1 KNRQLR
7 IMYMNHLEHRKAYSL
22 YDLIFGIMNGY
33 TLDNF
38 CVYTKE
44 YESSA
49 KEDLVCYLD
58 NYPVISDDDEEVYP
72 DFVVENS
79 LELFFYGDQF
89 IDVLHNISVQREKP
103 SVEDFISG
111 LNFYLEND
119 NFIEL

>member
-1 KNRQLR
+1 MNR
-7 IMYMNHLEHRKAYSL
+7 LEYRKAYGL
-22 YDLIFGIMNGY
+22 DGLIYKIMGGC

-44 YESSA
+44 YEAFA
-49 KEDLVCYLD
+49 KEKLVCYLD
-58 NYPVISDDDEEVYP
+58 NYPVISDDDEELYP

-79 LELFFYGDQF
+79 LELFFYGEQF
-89 IDVLHNISVQREKP
+89 IDVLHNISIQREKP

>member
-1 KNRQLR
+1 
-7 IMYMNHLEHRKAYSL
+7 MSHLEYRKAYGL
-22 YDLIFGIMNGY
+22 DDLIYRIMGGY

-38 CVYTKE
+38 CVYTNE

-49 KEDLVCYLD
+49 KEDLVCYLE

-79 LELFFYGDQF
+79 LELFFYGEQF
-89 IDVLHNISVQREKP
+89 IDVLHNISIKREKP

>member
-1 KNRQLR
+1 MNR
-7 IMYMNHLEHRKAYSL
+7 LEYRKAYGL
-22 YDLIFGIMNGY
+22 DGLIYKILSGN

-44 YESSA
+44 YEASA
-49 KEDLVCYLD
+49 KEELVCYLES
-58 NYPVISDDDEEVYP
+58 YPVISDEDEEVYP

-89 IDVLHNISVQREKP
+89 IDVLHNISIQREKP

-111 LNFYLEND
+111 LNFFLEND

>member
-1 KNRQLR
+1 MSR
-7 IMYMNHLEHRKAYSL
+7 LEYRKAYGL
-22 YDLIFGIMNGY
+22 DDLICKVMGGN

-44 YESSA
+44 YEAYA
-49 KEDLVCYLD
+49 KEELVCYLD
-58 NYPVISDDDEEVYP
+58 NYLVISDDDEEVYP

-79 LELFFYGDQF
+79 LELFFYGEQF

>member
-1 KNRQLR
+1 MSR
-7 IMYMNHLEHRKAYSL
+7 LEYRKAYGL
-22 YDLIFGIMNGY
+22 DVLIYEIMGGS

-44 YESSA
+44 YEAFA
-49 KEDLVCYLD
+49 KEELVCYLD

-79 LELFFYGDQF
+79 LELFFYGEQF
-89 IDVLHNISVQREKP
+89 IDVLHNISIQREKP

-111 LNFYLEND
+111 LNFYIEND
-119 NFIEL
+119 NFIDL

>member
-1 KNRQLR
+1 MLTLSG
-7 IMYMNHLEHRKAYSL
+7 IGIFILWLCVYSL
-22 YDLIFGIMNGY
+22 CHSHN

-38 CVYTKE
+38 CVYTRE
-44 YESSA
+44 YEA
-49 KEDLVCYLD
+49 PAEEELVCYLES
-58 NYPVISDDDEEVYP
+58 YPVISDDDEEVYP

-79 LELFFYGDQF
+79 LELFFYGEQF
-89 IDVLHNISVQREKP
+89 IDVLHNISIQREKP

>member
-1 KNRQLR
+1 
-7 IMYMNHLEHRKAYSL
+7 MCMNHLEYRKAYSL
-22 YDLIFGIMNGY
+22 YDLIFGIMNRY
-33 TLDNF
+33 ALDNF

-72 DFVVENS
+72 DFVIANS

>member
-1 KNRQLR
+1 
-7 IMYMNHLEHRKAYSL
+7 MNHLECRKAYSL

-38 CVYTKE
+38 CVYTRE

>member
-1 KNRQLR
+1 MNR
-7 IMYMNHLEHRKAYSL
+7 LEYRKAYGL
-22 YDLIFGIMNGY
+22 DGLIYKIMGGS

-44 YESSA
+44 HEAFA
-49 KEDLVCYLD
+49 KEELVCYLD
-58 NYPVISDDDEEVYP
+58 NYPVISDDDEELYP

-79 LELFFYGDQF
+79 LELFFYGEQF
-89 IDVLHNISVQREKP
+89 IDLLQNISIQREKP
-103 SVEDFISG
+103 SAEDFISG